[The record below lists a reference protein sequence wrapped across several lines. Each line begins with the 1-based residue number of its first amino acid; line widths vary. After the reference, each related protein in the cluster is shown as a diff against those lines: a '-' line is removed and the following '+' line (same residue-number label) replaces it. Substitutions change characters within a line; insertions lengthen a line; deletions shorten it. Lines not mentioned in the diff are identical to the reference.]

1 MKEPIAFIDDL
12 VVQQDSYYTRK
23 FRPEKFID
31 FTFFINVD
39 YFDYEDL
46 AEVIAS
52 CPSHSL
58 TVVTF
63 YDSIERLLE
72 LIEPHVQQLY
82 LIKLGITDKEFRFKM
97 SLMNDSHFAP
107 SSFLIGIEPFGE
119 EAFEYLEWLEEQAL
133 SELTEIKTWSKAA

>member
-1 MKEPIAFIDDL
+1 MDPEFQFLVNYRSLAKEGGNLFWFMPI
-12 VVQQDSYYTRK
+12 
-23 FRPEKFID
+23 
-31 FTFFINVD
+31 D
-39 YFDYEDL
+39 YFGYEDL

-58 TVVTF
+58 TVVTY

-72 LIEPHVQQLY
+72 LIEPHVQQLSW
-82 LIKLGITDKEFRFKM
+82 IKLGITDKEFRFKI

-107 SSFLIGIEPFGE
+107 SSFQIGIEPFDE

-133 SELTEIKTWSKAA
+133 SELTEIKNWSKAA